1 MAPARLVSVLA
12 SRASLLGRHSW
23 NHSLVSPDGALE
35 LRRGA
40 ESDASAL
47 AHLRFTWRSDEG
59 AERGL
64 DRAAF
69 EVSLRDWIEQHRS
82 SHIPF
87 LAFRGALPIGMTWMA
102 LVDRIPGPE
111 HFVRRSAYIQSTYV
125 AQPERARGV
134 GTALVRLL
142 VAHARE
148 LHLDYLAVHP
158 SERAF
163 DLYRRLGFA
172 ETGRVLELRL

>member
-1 MAPARLVSVLA
+1 
-12 SRASLLGRHSW
+12 
-23 NHSLVSPDGALE
+23 
-35 LRRGA
+35 
-40 ESDASAL
+40 
-47 AHLRFTWRSDEG
+47 LRFTWRSDEG